1 VYTAVS
7 VVAQLVYVGDK
18 TMGLEEIISQETIDT
33 LAPALGEALSTAAV
47 IRHPNLAPVQPEME
61 AALTEVAD
69 DLVNDVTAAIGQT
82 EELNA
87 VTSLFKQL
95 FSILGEK
102 PAIMNLLKAI
112 SGGFI
117 GDLIRSLRDRAAK
130 I

>member
-1 VYTAVS
+1 
-7 VVAQLVYVGDK
+7 
-18 TMGLEEIISQETIDT
+18 MGLEEIISQETIDT